1 MQGVWVHYLSRIWYK
16 MSGGDLERA
25 NFHLIVNDDDAI
37 FMTDLVIGH
46 EENSCV
52 FRAPCG

>member
-37 FMTDLVIGH
+37 FMTDLVW
-46 EENSCV
+46 S
-52 FRAPCG
+52 